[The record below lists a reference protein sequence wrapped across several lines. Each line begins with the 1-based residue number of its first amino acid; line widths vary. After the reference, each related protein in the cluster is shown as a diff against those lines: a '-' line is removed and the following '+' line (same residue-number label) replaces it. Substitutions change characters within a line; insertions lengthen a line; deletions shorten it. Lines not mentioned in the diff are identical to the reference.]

1 MEVEMLVPACL
12 NTISVLYTRVSEPK
26 IQKEYNQQEYFVYT
40 CLQLI
45 WSCMISLNFVVMSSK
60 IKFLMQCLYRSLT
73 VFVADHKSQI

>member
-26 IQKEYNQQEYFVYT
+26 VQKEYNQEYFVYT

-45 WSCMISLNFVVMSSK
+45 WSCMISFEFRGYVVQDQIPYAVLVSQSH
-60 IKFLMQCLYRSLT
+60 SLRR
-73 VFVADHKSQI
+73 

>member
-12 NTISVLYTRVSEPK
+12 NTVLYTRVSEPK
-26 IQKEYNQQEYFVYT
+26 VQKEYNQEYFVYT